1 MDMATQSIRARPAF
15 LPVLAQHWPIFIGL
29 VVLLGPTLF
38 GVATQSWTG
47 EAGVHGPIVLA
58 TGIWLFARFVG
69 VPVPW
74 AATRQTDAVALLAFE
89 HQRLLD
95 LAAAGEAVP
104 TVLAFDGHAL
114 VTSDIGT
121 TLDYLLFQR
130 EPNQRLP
137 LMTAAKTAG
146 GAVSVLADADVALPA
161 TLAGVPVRV
170 LPERQARHAL
180 FAEEAEVLVALPG
193 SLASASAL
201 FGSWASTRGRSKP
214 VVMLNRHRAFEVVKG
229 FAGDVLSHSVAGY
242 DRNVQFADSVED
254 LWNKVSWVLEQ
265 KR

>member
-1 MDMATQSIRARPAF
+1 MSMAVIGVFASDKGPGDPERASLMTQ
-15 LPVLAQHWPIFIGL
+15 
-29 VVLLGPTLF
+29 
-38 GVATQSWTG
+38 TG
-47 EAGVHGPIVLA
+47 
-58 TGIWLFARFVG
+58 TLFARRG
-69 VPVPW
+69 
-74 AATRQTDAVALLAFE
+74 AQLLCLWE
-89 HQRLLD
+89 N
-95 LAAAGEAVP
+95 
-104 TVLAFDGHAL
+104 
-114 VTSDIGT
+114 GT
-121 TLDYLLFQR
+121 G
-130 EPNQRLP
+130 PLP